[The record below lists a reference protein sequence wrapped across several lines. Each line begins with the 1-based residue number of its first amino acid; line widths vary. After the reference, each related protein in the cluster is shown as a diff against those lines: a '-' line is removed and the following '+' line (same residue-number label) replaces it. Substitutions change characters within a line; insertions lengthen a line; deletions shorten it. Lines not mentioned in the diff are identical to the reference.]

1 MMDAHTESLMARYFT
16 AEITEAESCELLNLV
31 RSDDAA
37 RAAMI
42 AHTRCQRE
50 LRTLH
55 REEADA
61 RRFEKEVM
69 LRLEPDGVESAAFV
83 AGVLAKAVVG
93 EDAAHVAKRAKPLL
107 TRFFPVP
114 LALAA
119 SLAILGAGAW
129 LWQSRDGEAPSMPL
143 AHVAVVTSVAE
154 GANAKD
160 YGVGEALAV
169 GRQIAASGRMSLG
182 FANGAQLVLEDGA
195 RLELVSASRARLIAG
210 RAAAHVPEG
219 AQGFTIET
227 PSVEVVDLGTE
238 FGVSVNEAGESDVH
252 VFKGLVEARLPGDG
266 TQPGSLVELGTDQG
280 RRFTRDADAS
290 DALVNAADFPP
301 PPTPLADDPRAHGA
315 VHFLRQPPVSVETGR
330 LQSDEFILL
339 FREREH
345 IDLDRETLVTFVK
358 PGRYLADKDK
368 PRAKVA
374 PSKRIS
380 SYLVHY
386 DPVRRAQAHRREGSV
401 TFSGQILGVLIKD
414 GPLNLSD
421 QVLGHP
427 FVIYDRDEGRG
438 SERKKKNASGDEIT
452 LSKDR
457 RTLHFNLAVKGDLD
471 QIRVIVAE
479 PSEKK
484 KAAL

>member
-1 MMDAHTESLMARYFT
+1 MKDTHPEHLIARHLSG
-16 AEITEAESCELLNLV
+16 EITPEEADELLSLARADAVV
-31 RSDDAA
+31 RSAL
-37 RAAMI
+37 I
-42 AHTRCQRE
+42 EHTRCQRV
-50 LRTLH
+50 LRALH

-83 AGVLAKAVVG
+83 AGVLAKAVSNDEIASGVRRSRP
-93 EDAAHVAKRAKPLL
+93 AIA
-107 TRFFPVP
+107 RFFPAGM
-114 LALAA
+114 ALAA
-119 SLAILGAGAW
+119 SLAVLGAGAW
-129 LWQSRDGEAPSMPL
+129 LWQAHEGGVPPASL
-143 AHVAVVTSVAE
+143 AHVAVITSVAE
-154 GANAKD
+154 GINAKD

-169 GRQIAASGRMSLG
+169 GRQIVARGRTGLG
-182 FANGAQLVLEDGA
+182 FANGAQLVLEDRA
-195 RLELVSASRARLIAG
+195 RLELVSASRARLITG
-210 RAAAHVPEG
+210 RTAAHVPEG

-227 PSVEVVDLGTE
+227 PSVEIVDLGTE
-238 FGVSVNEAGESDVH
+238 FGVAVNEAGESDVH

-280 RRFTRDADAS
+280 RRFARDADATGTQV
-290 DALVNAADFPP
+290 DASDFPP
-301 PPTPLADDPRAHGA
+301 PPTPLADDPRATGA

-339 FREREH
+339 FREREN
-345 IDLDRETLVTFVK
+345 INLDRETLVTFAK
-358 PGRYLADKDK
+358 PGRYQTGREKPEK

-374 PSKRIS
+374 PSKRVS

-386 DPVRRAQAHRREGSV
+386 DPVRRAEGHRREGSV
-401 TFSGQILGVLIKD
+401 IFPGQVLGVLVKD

-427 FVIYDRDEGRG
+427 FVSYDRDEGRG
-438 SERKKKNASGDEIT
+438 SERKKKSATGDDIT

-457 RTLHFNLAVKGDLD
+457 RTLHLNLAVKGDLD

-479 PSEKK
+479 PSEK
-484 KAAL
+484 